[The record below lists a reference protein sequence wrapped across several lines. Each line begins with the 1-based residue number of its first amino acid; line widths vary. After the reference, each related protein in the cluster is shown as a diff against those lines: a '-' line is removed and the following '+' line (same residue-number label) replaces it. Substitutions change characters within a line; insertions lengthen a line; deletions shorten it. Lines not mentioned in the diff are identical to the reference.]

1 MKLRTFLAA
10 LTLAP
15 LVALLIPLRL
25 QHHNL
30 RYPTSEPGAA
40 VAEQSSDNPSHA
52 ARLIAAPGFVEPVSE
67 LITVSASAVGRL
79 LYLKAEEGQ
88 SLHEGDV
95 VGEIENGDVKAEL
108 AAAEADLKI
117 RQSELAR
124 LNAGA
129 RDQER
134 GQAAAALREAQATA
148 SLTKIQLDRQRL
160 LLVDKA
166 VSRAALDQAQS
177 DFEAADARRKALAEK
192 LSLVEAPPRD
202 EDAAIAQAQVDAA
215 VARIA
220 AAQGALDKT
229 IIKSPIEGVVL
240 RRYQK
245 PGEMMALL
253 PPTPIFEIADM
264 SQLRVRAQIDE
275 ADVGRVVVGQ
285 EVWITADAYGNRR
298 FRGHV
303 SQLGLMMGP
312 KNFRTDK
319 PGEKMDT
326 KLLEAVVD
334 LEPDVKMPIG
344 LRVDVL
350 FTDQV
355 NEARIAPT
363 NAEVSQ
369 AN

>member
-1 MKLRTFLAA
+1 MKLRRFLAA

-40 VAEQSSDNPSHA
+40 VAEQAPDNPSHS

-67 LITVSASAVGRL
+67 MITVSASAVGRL
-79 LYLKAEEGQ
+79 LYLKTEEGQ
-88 SLHEGDV
+88 SLHEGEV
-95 VGEIENGDVKAEL
+95 VGEIENGDVRAEL

-117 RQSELAR
+117 RQSELVR

-134 GQAAAALREAQATA
+134 AQAAAGLREAQATA
-148 SLTKIQLDRQRL
+148 TLTKVQLDRQK

-166 VSRAALDQAQS
+166 ISRATLDQAQS
-177 DFEAADARRKALAEK
+177 DFDAADARRKALAEK

-202 EDAAIAQAQVDAA
+202 EDIAIAQAQVDAA

-220 AAQGALDKT
+220 VAQGTLDKT
-229 IIKSPIEGVVL
+229 IIKSPIDGVVL

-253 PPTPIFEIADM
+253 PPTPIYEIADM

-275 ADVGRVVVGQ
+275 ADIGRVVVGQ

-298 FRGHV
+298 FRGRV
-303 SQLGLMMGP
+303 SQVGLMMGP

-350 FTDQV
+350 FTPQV
-355 NEARIAPT
+355 GEARTASSNT
-363 NAEVSQ
+363 DVSQ
-369 AN
+369 TN

>member
-1 MKLRTFLAA
+1 MKLRNVVAA
-10 LTLAP
+10 LTLLP
-15 LVALLIPLRL
+15 LVGLIIPLRL
-25 QHHNL
+25 QHHGL
-30 RYPTSEPGAA
+30 RYPTSAPGAA
-40 VAEQSSDNPSHA
+40 VAEEADNPARS

-67 LITVSASAVGRL
+67 VITVSASAAGRL

-88 SLHEGDV
+88 SLNKGDL
-95 VGEIENGDVKAEL
+95 VGEIENGDLKAEL
-108 AAAEADLKI
+108 AAVEADLKI

-129 RDQER
+129 REQER

-148 SLTKIQLDRQRL
+148 SLARVQLDRQK

-166 VSRAALDQAQS
+166 ISRATLDQAQG
-177 DFEAADARRKALAEK
+177 DFDAADARRKALAEK
-192 LSLVEAPPRD
+192 LSLVEAPPRP
-202 EDAAIAQAQVDAA
+202 EDIAIAQAQVDAA

-220 AAQGALDKT
+220 AAQGLLDKT
-229 IIKSPIEGVVL
+229 ILKSPINGVVL
-240 RRYQK
+240 RHYQK
-245 PGEMMALL
+245 AGEMMALL
-253 PPTPIFEIADM
+253 PPTPIFEIADV
-264 SQLRVRAQIDE
+264 SRLRVRAQIDE
-275 ADVGRVVVGQ
+275 ADVGRVAVGQ
-285 EVWITADAYGNRR
+285 EVWITADAYGNKR

-303 SQLGLMMGP
+303 SQVGLIMGP

-326 KLLEAVVD
+326 KLLESVVD

-355 NEARIAPT
+355 NEARMAPT